1 MTIAS
6 HPFVTCAVLDPQLK
20 RIAEYAHVRA
30 LTSDGG
36 RSQRDKL
43 GHHRSTKSIIPP
55 SSGARPLQFI
65 TQIVSAVYSM
75 ILSHG
80 SISES

>member
-65 TQIVSAVYSM
+65 AQIVKRCLQHDFVARVN
-75 ILSHG
+75 
-80 SISES
+80 